1 MPQPRREGAAVA
13 PTPLP
18 AKTPITQ
25 LGLTAAQAK
34 LLTPAAR
41 KLTRGDLLA
50 MMQGKAPKAAKGLT
64 VKDLSSITQVY
75 AASLAAVRP
84 QPGCCCCCCDPCCC
98 CCCASLGTL
107 VP

>member
-1 MPQPRREGAAVA
+1 MPTPRRAASVA
-13 PTPLP
+13 PAQLP
-18 AKTPITQ
+18 ATTPITK

-50 MMQGKAPKAAKGLT
+50 MMQGRAPKTAQALT

-75 AASLAAVRP
+75 AASLRAVRP
-84 QPGCCCCCCDPCCC
+84 LPGCCCCCCDPCCC
-98 CCCASLGTL
+98 CCCATLGTL
-107 VP
+107 AP